1 MTRETENRTGYVE
14 RDWPTAGAEVITL
27 VGDLDVPSTLELRRA
42 LFEALG
48 EADELVVDL
57 TPLTVVDASVLG
69 MLADAAR
76 IRRAAGLRLAVIVAD
91 ESVAKLLHIT
101 ALDHVLDVC
110 GSRSDVFRAAD
121 VVAA

>member
-14 RDWPTAGAEVITL
+14 RDWPVEGAELITL
-27 VGDLDVPSTLELRRA
+27 VGDLDVPATLELRRA

-48 EADELVVDL
+48 EAEELVVDL

-69 MLADAAR
+69 MLADTAR
-76 IRRAAGLRLAVIVAD
+76 VRRADGRRLAVIVAE

-101 ALDHVLDVC
+101 ALDQVLDVC
-110 GSRSDVFRAAD
+110 GSRTDVFRAH